1 MRPFIQFSS
10 RFIQK
15 SNEYYLAFKIK
26 DESFAANFPKIVGF
40 SKSFTCFETASAHTL
55 ITHFAKIGERYL
67 PILNLS
73 KKLGFEAST
82 ELAVTPSRIVIFE
95 TELYDNKI
103 EFAIAYDEL
112 GEAFEIGQDKI
123 ETVQNDGSAYEN
135 IYVKGVHVHN
145 KECMLIINIDKLIDI
160 DDLIDIKVLEKQYK

>member
-26 DESFAANFPKIVGF
+26 DEFYAANFPKIVGF
-40 SKSFTCFETASAHTL
+40 SKSFTCFKTATTHPT

-67 PILNLS
+67 PIMNLC
-73 KKLGFEAST
+73 KKLGLEKN
-82 ELAVTPSRIVIFE
+82 EEEPIIPNRIVIFE
-95 TELYDNKI
+95 TELFDNKV

-112 GEAFEIGQDKI
+112 GEAFEIGSDKI
-123 ETVQNDGSAYEN
+123 KTVQNDGSAYEN

-145 KECMLIINIDKLIDI
+145 KECMLIIHIDKLIDI
-160 DDLIDIKVLEKQYK
+160 DDLIDIKILEKQFK

>member
-26 DESFAANFPKIVGF
+26 DEHFAANFPKIVGF
-40 SKSFTCFETASAHTL
+40 SKSFSCFETANVHPV
-55 ITHFAKIGERYL
+55 ITHFAKIGERFL
-67 PILNLS
+67 PIFDLN
-73 KKLGFEAST
+73 KKMGFGNIT
-82 ELAVTPSRIVIFE
+82 EDKAMPQRIVIFE
-95 TELYDNKI
+95 TELFDNKI

-135 IYVKGVHVHN
+135 VYVKGVHVHN

-160 DDLIDIKVLEKQYK
+160 DDLIDIKVLEKQFK

>member
-26 DESFAANFPKIVGF
+26 DESFVANFPKIVGF
-40 SKSFTCFETASAHTL
+40 SKSFTCFETATAHSL

-67 PILNLS
+67 PIINLA
-73 KKLGFEAST
+73 KKIGFKNSEA
-82 ELAVTPSRIVIFE
+82 AGTPSRIVIFE
-95 TELYDNKI
+95 TELYDNKV

-112 GEAFEIGQDKI
+112 GEAFEIGADKI
-123 ETVQNDGSAYEN
+123 ETFQNDGPAYEN
-135 IYVKGVHVHN
+135 IYVKGVYVHN

-160 DDLIDIKVLEKQYK
+160 DDLIDIKVLEKQFK